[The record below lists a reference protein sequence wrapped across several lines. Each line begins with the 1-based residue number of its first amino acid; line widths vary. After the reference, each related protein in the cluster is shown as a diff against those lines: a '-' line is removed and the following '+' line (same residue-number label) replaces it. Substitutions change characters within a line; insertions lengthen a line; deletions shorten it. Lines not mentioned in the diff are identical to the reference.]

1 MNIVFFLLL
10 FMGISHSRVM
20 VDRVYSEGYLGE
32 KGLDSYSE
40 RYQPLIFQDI
50 YKGKL
55 SFEDEIFFQNYF
67 RPYLFEPEKD
77 VAYFL
82 KSELH
87 SGLSCS
93 NELLSKHFD
102 EIRYSYRLVT
112 LSYLLEAQW
121 QIDQMSDHFDLK
133 KACSFDLLDWAK
145 SCRPK
150 SREMKDFVS
159 KLLKYNPKYKETLSP
174 EYTQKKWWREYS
186 QKEFKGYPHYR
197 FASECKEGCS
207 EKSIASS
214 FKNICEE
221 NQKLMSLICSEN
233 DEIFGLS
240 QQRDAYYLIGR
251 SNIINTFN
259 QSGEAMG
266 CLRRFSEV
274 MSHKE
279 VNYPALKK
287 LFPSIQNH
295 LRQTYQERF
304 LQGRVFFLGAGKEFE
319 EKGLSDLY
327 VQDQTLKV
335 KPLPPPKDETP
346 VPTPVKK
353 EAPVIA
359 KAPENLPAGPAP
371 IKKKVVE
378 MPVPQRSAFLQAAE
392 IRSSQDLKKVEVDML
407 KLKYDYVFTLNM
419 MNTLS
424 DKLKSFM
431 TREALSEMMTY
442 DKLGTIEGPVPLLFL
457 KFMIDF
463 EEHQGLWNI
472 ISILGD
478 RFYVSNEID
487 TSFKTNPELV
497 QLVNNETTG
506 GQWQLY
512 ILKP

>member
-1 MNIVFFLLL
+1 MVFFLIFFIGLADARDL
-10 FMGISHSRVM
+10 M
-20 VDRVYSEGYLGE
+20 DRVYSEGYLGE
-32 KGLDSYSE
+32 KSLDSYSE

-50 YKGKL
+50 YKGKM
-55 SFEDEIFFQNYF
+55 SFEDEVFFQNYF
-67 RPYLFEPEKD
+67 RPYLFGPEKD
-77 VAYFL
+77 VSYFL

-87 SGLSCS
+87 SGLFCS
-93 NELLSKHFD
+93 NEMLSLHFD

-121 QIDQMSDHFDLK
+121 QINQMSDHFDLEN
-133 KACSFDLLDWAK
+133 ACSFELTKWAK

-150 SREMKDFVS
+150 TTEMKDFIS
-159 KLLKYNPKYKETLSP
+159 KIIKYNPKYKEALP
-174 EYTQKKWWREYS
+174 PKYTQKDWWKEYS
-186 QKEFKGYPHYR
+186 KKDFKGYPHYR
-197 FASECKEGCS
+197 FKSECQKGCS
-207 EKSIASS
+207 EKNIAST

-221 NQKLMSLICSEN
+221 NQKLMALICSEK
-233 DEIFGLS
+233 DEIYGLS
-240 QQRDAYYLIGR
+240 HQRDAYYLIGR
-251 SNIINTFN
+251 SNIINTYN
-259 QSGEAMG
+259 QSGEALG

-295 LRQTYQERF
+295 LRLTYQERF
-304 LQGRVFFLGAGKEFE
+304 LQGRVFFLGSGKEFE

-327 VQDQTLKV
+327 VKDQALKIM
-335 KPLPPPKDETP
+335 PLPAPREKLPQPEP
-346 VPTPVKK
+346 IKK
-353 EAPVIA
+353 EAQATV
-359 KAPENLPAGPAP
+359 KTPEPAP
-371 IKKKVVE
+371 VVQTLVKKKVVE
-378 MPVPQRSAFLQAAE
+378 IPVPQRSAFLQAAD

-442 DKLGTIEGPVPLLFL
+442 DKLGTKDGPVPLLFL

-478 RFYVSNEID
+478 KFYVSNEID
-487 TSFKTNPELV
+487 TSFKTSPELV
-497 QLVNNETTG
+497 QLINNETTE

-512 ILKP
+512 ILRP